1 MFPKESDIQLSKFVP
16 PEQQPQ
22 PPQQQQLNA
31 NPRKL
36 SNEKEFSFKVLP
48 SFSFNQQVES
58 SQDHL
63 DNKNLIEKMKERFKN
78 QTNGSEDSDTN
89 IIKEKIKKLT
99 QP

>member
-1 MFPKESDIQLSKFVP
+1 M
-16 PEQQPQ
+16 
-22 PPQQQQLNA
+22 
-31 NPRKL
+31 
-36 SNEKEFSFKVLP
+36 
-48 SFSFNQQVES
+48 ES

-99 QP
+99 QPQTQNDKTVLQITESQIKKMNKEAQLLGQTLTLMLERFQ